1 MIEGQEQRMVLWLL
15 ELVWRIEV
23 VDEPETVA
31 VAAVMTSVGV
41 ESQTGVLEVEQKR
54 VNEWGQL

>member
-1 MIEGQEQRMVLWLL
+1 MVEGQEQRMVLWLL
-15 ELVWRIEV
+15 ELMGRIEV

-31 VAAVMTSVGV
+31 VAVVMTSVGV
-41 ESQTGVLEVEQKR
+41 ESQTGVLEMEQKR

>member
-31 VAAVMTSVGV
+31 VAVVMTSVGV
-41 ESQTGVLEVEQKR
+41 ESQTGVLEMEQKR

>member
-1 MIEGQEQRMVLWLL
+1 MVEGQEQRMVLWLL
-15 ELVWRIEV
+15 ELMGRIEV

>member
-1 MIEGQEQRMVLWLL
+1 MVEGQEQRMVLWLL

-41 ESQTGVLEVEQKR
+41 ESQTGVLEMEQKR